1 MDNEFYTLITGAS
14 AGIGKALSIEMASRG
29 HNLILSSLPGEGLD
43 THCAGL
49 IEKYNIKAVY
59 FETDLTTNNG
69 PNELFKLTVNNSLKV
84 NILINNA
91 GIGIEG
97 PLEKYSQQEIDSIL
111 FLNIRAMT
119 LLTSLFIPGLRNT
132 SSYILN
138 VSSFGSYVPAAYKS
152 VYLATK
158 AYIYYFTRAL
168 ASEFKGS
175 TIKISMFIPSGV
187 PTNAKVRKR
196 MEGAGIMAKLSSVE
210 ADAVARIGIKG
221 MFSGRVAII
230 PGTINKL
237 IFAFGLFI
245 PQGIIMM
252 VTRNLFKRMDA
263 L

>member
-1 MDNEFYTLITGAS
+1 MNSDFYTLITGAS

-43 THCAGL
+43 TLCAGL
-49 IEKYNIKAVY
+49 SEKYNIKAFY
-59 FETDLTTNNG
+59 FEIDLTTKDG
-69 PNELFKLTVNNSLKV
+69 PHELFKLTVNNSLKV

-97 PLEKYSQQEIDSIL
+97 PLEKYSQQEIDNIL

-119 LLTSLFIPGLRNT
+119 LLTASFIPELRKT

-138 VSSFGSYVPAAYKS
+138 VSSLGCYVPAAYKS

-158 AYIYYFTRAL
+158 SYIYYFTRAL
-168 ASEFKGS
+168 ASELKGS
-175 TIKISMFIPSGV
+175 SIKISMFIPSGV

-196 MEGAGIMAKLSSVE
+196 MEGAGMMAKLSSVE
-210 ADAVARIGIKG
+210 ADAVARTGIKG

-230 PGTINKL
+230 PGRINRL
-237 IFAFGLFI
+237 IFTLALFI

-252 VTRNLFKRMDA
+252 VTRKIFKRMDA